1 MRKSYGIEFFI
12 YFLILSNMWDNA
24 PQKLSL
30 TTKDIHIWRANLNLA
45 QFKLDKLRATL
56 SHDEITRAER
66 FYFEKHR
73 HRFIASRGILRE
85 ILGRYLEI
93 EPNQVR
99 FGYELKGK
107 PFLVKESHGCELNF
121 NVSHS
126 QDLALYA
133 MACGDQVG
141 IDLEMIRP
149 IADVEQLAQR
159 FFSTSE
165 TNAIASLV
173 SPHQE
178 EMFFRYWTCKEA
190 YLKATGDG
198 LSSLDQVEIILNPGE
213 SPKLSHTNNWMLQEL
228 FPGDRYIGAVAF
240 ASGNRNLSFWDV

>member
-1 MRKSYGIEFFI
+1 
-12 YFLILSNMWDNA
+12 MWDNA
-24 PQKLSL
+24 PHKLSL
-30 TTKDIHIWRANLNLA
+30 TAKDIHIWRANLNLPNLE
-45 QFKLDKLRATL
+45 LDKLKTSL
-56 SHDEITRAER
+56 SNDEIVRAER

-73 HRFIASRGILRE
+73 QSFIASRGILRN
-85 ILGRYLEI
+85 ILGRYLEV
-93 EPNQVR
+93 EPNQVN
-99 FGYELKGK
+99 FDYEPKGK
-107 PFLVKESHGCELNF
+107 PFLLKESHDCELNF

-133 MACGDQVG
+133 IACGNQVG

-149 IADVEQLAQR
+149 ITDVEQLAQR
-159 FFSTSE
+159 FFSTQE

-198 LSSLDQVEIILNPGE
+198 LSSLDQAEIILKTGE
-213 SPKLSHTNNWMLQEL
+213 LPRLSHTSSWILQEL
-228 FPGDRYIGAVAF
+228 LPGENYIGAVAF
-240 ASGNRNLSFWDV
+240 ASGKRDLSFWQWHNIREHPTF